1 MLFAHIQRALIAIV
15 FVVFGWASAQAQG
28 VQPVPPLTG
37 HVIDTTGTLDAAQS
51 SALEAKLAAL
61 EADKGAQLVVLMVP
75 STAPEDIASYAN
87 RVGNAWKIGRKNVG
101 DGLIVLV
108 AKNDRRMRIE
118 VAKTLEGAVPD
129 IAASHIIDE
138 VMTPAFRRGDFAG
151 GLDAAVDQLSA
162 RIRGEPLPPV
172 PAPSAARDTQL
183 GGGHFELIV
192 FAFFA
197 APIAAAL
204 LRGILGRK
212 LGALA
217 MGLGVGALVF
227 WIGLGAVL
235 AALAGAG
242 AFLFALIGHLASGLA
257 GGGPPGGGFGG
268 GGGRGLRPGGRLNST
283 SRRPSSTSLSRWNF
297 ATCHATP
304 TPLAACSR
312 PTGEPAFTTNP

>member
-1 MLFAHIQRALIAIV
+1 MPFARIRKALIAIFLIV
-15 FVVFGWASAQAQG
+15 IGLLSAQAQG

-37 HVIDTTGTLDAAQS
+37 HVIDTTGTLDAAQAA
-51 SALEAKLAAL
+51 ALEAKLAAL
-61 EADKGAQLVVLMVP
+61 EADKGSQVVLLMVP

-87 RVGNAWKIGRKNVG
+87 RVGNAWKIGRKDVG

-151 GLDAAVDQLSA
+151 GLGAAVDQIAA
-162 RIRGEPLPPV
+162 RIRGEALPPV
-172 PAPSAARDTQL
+172 QAPSESLDARL
-183 GGGHFELIV
+183 GNGHFELIV
-192 FAFFA
+192 FALFA
-197 APIAAAL
+197 APMVAAL

-217 MGLGVGALVF
+217 MGVSVGGLVF

-235 AALAGAG
+235 AVLAGAG
-242 AFLFALIGHLASGLA
+242 AFLFALVGNLA
-257 GGGPPGGGFGG
+257 GALPGGRSRGGGWGGGFGSGGGGFGG
-268 GGGRGLRPGGRLNST
+268 GGGFSSGGGGDFGGGGASG
-283 SRRPSSTSLSRWNF
+283 SW
-297 ATCHATP
+297 
-304 TPLAACSR
+304 
-312 PTGEPAFTTNP
+312 